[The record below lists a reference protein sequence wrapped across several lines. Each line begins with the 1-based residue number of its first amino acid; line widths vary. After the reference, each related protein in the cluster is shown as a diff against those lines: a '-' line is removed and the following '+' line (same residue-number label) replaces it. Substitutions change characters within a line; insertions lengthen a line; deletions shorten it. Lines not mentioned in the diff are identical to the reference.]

1 DSKEEAWRMFGQ
13 RFAESVEV
21 AARNVQIQARLPW
34 YLSMKR
40 FYGEEYSA
48 DPYRVK
54 PQHLAPGDSMVLS
67 QVLAPCQ
74 GEAAAAD
81 ADPIEVVASWVE
93 PLTYAKKTAS
103 FASTVGALKASTRA
117 ELARGKAIVA
127 YAEWLKTVSSSYSL
141 GTTDAATL
149 NDGARNVLSLVSA
162 ADVTENDPA
171 LAEIRELVRELAPG
185 AVVPVTPPSVEP

>member
-40 FYGEEYSA
+40 FYGEEYSV

-74 GEAAAAD
+74 GEAAATD

-103 FASTVGALKASTRA
+103 FANTVGALKASTRA

-127 YAEWLKTVSSSYSL
+127 YAEWLKRYSNHYSGMNEL
-141 GTTDAATL
+141 QIE
-149 NDGARNVLSLVSA
+149 GAREVLSLVSA
-162 ADVTENDPA
+162 ADVNKNDPA
-171 LAEIRELVRELAPG
+171 LAEIRELVTTLEPTAAEG
-185 AVVPVTPPSVEP
+185 PSVEP